1 MGFPADCH
9 LTLSIRY
16 PKFSIKSLPNNL
28 RSKTVFY
35 TSYVTIHSI
44 LKRDNQTLLNQKIS
58 IGLDGVDSCEFSAF
72 EDKFSVEN

>member
-1 MGFPADCH
+1 MGFPADCN

-16 PKFSIKSLPNNL
+16 PKFSMKSLPKNL

-35 TSYVTIHSI
+35 TSCVTIHSI
-44 LKRDNQTLLNQKIS
+44 LKKATRLYQSKKFN
-58 IGLDGVDSCEFSAF
+58 GLDGVDIYEFSAF